1 MLSRPIVATVV
12 TPSEPANPAMPAAK
26 NVLPAAW
33 KVPDVFRARL
43 GEAAGRQRTME
54 SAGHLLLVLHEPPVS
69 GETERRGRFFWRDA
83 DGVWKSNSLGAGVQ
97 ALRKHVAEHADRVEA
112 LDDQLQQAQLS
123 DDYFRVLH
131 SLAPLY
137 RASRHLHAALQQ
149 AREMAP
155 ADRDLIT
162 LRDQAGEIER
172 AAELLQSDAKH
183 GLDFLIARKT
193 EEQAQRG
200 YEMAVSAHRL
210 NLLAAIFFPIATL
223 SAIFGM
229 NLEHGLPQRS
239 TGVFWTV
246 LVIGLVSGMFLT
258 LLVASRP
265 TSRST
270 SSASKPAKP
279 RKPNLRKLP

>member
-1 MLSRPIVATVV
+1 MLSRPKLAKVV
-12 TPSEPANPAMPAAK
+12 TPSEPANPAMTAAK
-26 NVLPAAW
+26 AVLPAAW
-33 KVPDVFRARL
+33 KVPDLFRARL

-54 SAGHLLLVLHEPPVS
+54 SAGHLLLVLHEPPNA

-83 DGVWKSNSLGAGVQ
+83 TGSWKSNSLGAGIQ
-97 ALRKHVAEHADRVEA
+97 ALRKHVAEYAERLDA
-112 LDDQLQQAQLS
+112 LDSRLQQAQLS
-123 DDYFRVLH
+123 DDYFFVLQ
-131 SLAPLY
+131 SLGPLC

-149 AREMAP
+149 ARELAP
-155 ADRDLIT
+155 ADRELIT

-172 AAELLQSDAKH
+172 FAELLQSDAQH

-229 NLEHGLPQRS
+229 NLEHGLPPNS
-239 TGVFWTV
+239 SEVFWVV
-246 LVIGLVSGMFLT
+246 LAIGLFSGMLLT
-258 LLVASRP
+258 LLIASRP
-265 TSRST
+265 AAEKR
-270 SSASKPAKP
+270 SKPAKP